1 MKLPAVAIAA
11 ALAGGIL
18 LGGLHLLQWL
28 ERPSLLVTLVA
39 ATFVLLILGFVLTW
53 RGAIWSASG
62 VSLAGWLALGIL
74 VALIAG
80 RPLPS
85 EHVLSRFAANQIP
98 QHTPLRWHGVLRDE
112 PARLPW
118 GYGMDISLTG
128 VETADGY
135 VPTAGGMRLGFAP
148 RDGDTALPE
157 LHAGDEIAALPK
169 RVFRSLAQHGSK
181 NSTMAELLNAVAPQ
195 ISIISAGEVNPYGH
209 PSPELL
215 QRLEESGTRIYRTD
229 QDGAVRVLTDGESLE
244 VSYFNDCANRTAVSA
259 KTQPPNDQQTSQQ

>member
-11 ALAGGIL
+11 AFAGGIL

-39 ATFVLLILGFVLTW
+39 ATFVLLVLGFVLTW

-74 VALIAG
+74 AALIAG

-85 EHVLSRFAANQIP
+85 KHVLSRFAANQIP

-135 VPTAGGMRLGFAP
+135 VSTAGGMRLGFTP

-157 LHAGDEIAALPK
+157 LHADEIAALTGARLPLVGAT
-169 RVFRSLAQHGSK
+169 RQQELHNGGIAERGRAANLHHFGRRSEPVCPSK
-181 NSTMAELLNAVAPQ
+181 AGVVAA
-195 ISIISAGEVNPYGH
+195 IGRKWHTDLPYG
-209 PSPELL
+209 S
-215 QRLEESGTRIYRTD
+215 RRSS
-229 QDGAVRVLTDGESLE
+229 ACV
-244 VSYFNDCANRTAVSA
+244 NRWRKS
-259 KTQPPNDQQTSQQ
+259 